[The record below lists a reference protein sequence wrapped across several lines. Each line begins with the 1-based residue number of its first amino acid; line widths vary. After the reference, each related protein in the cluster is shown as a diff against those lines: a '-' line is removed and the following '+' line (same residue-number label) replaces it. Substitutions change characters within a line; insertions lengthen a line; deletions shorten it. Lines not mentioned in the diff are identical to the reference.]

1 MTVAEN
7 TGSET
12 QSETGASRD
21 RMKRALREVRREGWK
36 AAIVYAVV
44 DATLLF
50 LVVNLALSV
59 LSPPSVPSQV
69 AVPSAVLDPVGDALG
84 RSLTGAA
91 LPVAALVGIVVG
103 AVAFVAEVWLRVRR
117 PLIERFEAAN
127 PPVAEALRT
136 ARDAVA
142 ADADS
147 RMAARLYE
155 DVLDRLRES
164 SGVALVD
171 LRRVAGTLVVVVLLS
186 VATLQV
192 AAVDLALLGGGPADP
207 AAGGPANQSRNYT
220 GLEDADAVL
229 GERENVSAGDDNLT
243 AQVESTGG
251 DQPVEQSEQ
260 FPSSGPSGGGD
271 GSGIDSQQAGFAG
284 SEEIEDAALIREYNL
299 RIREEEEDDQ

>member
-1 MTVAEN
+1 MSEN
-7 TGSET
+7 TNTET
-12 QSETGASRD
+12 QSATGASRE

-36 AAIVYAVV
+36 AAIVYAIV

-59 LSPPSVPSQV
+59 LSPPGLPSQV

-84 RSLTGAA
+84 RSLTAA
-91 LPVAALVGIVVG
+91 TLPVAALIGVVVG
-103 AVAFVAEVWLRVRR
+103 AVAFVVEVWLRVRQ

-142 ADADS
+142 ADANS

-155 DVLDRLRES
+155 DVLDRLQES

-171 LRRVAGTLVVVVLLS
+171 LRRVAGTVVVVVLLS
-186 VATLQV
+186 IATLQV
-192 AAVDLALLGGGPADP
+192 AAVDLALLGGGPEDP
-207 AAGGPANQSRNYT
+207 AASGPANQSRNYT

-229 GERENVSAGDDNLT
+229 GDSENVSAGDDNLT
-243 AQVESTGG
+243 AQVDSTGG
-251 DQPVEQSEQ
+251 DEAVEQSEQ

-299 RIREEEEDDQ
+299 RIREEKEDDQ